1 VSDVD
6 GRRTAGRIV
15 ETEAYPLGDP
25 AGHAF
30 SGRTQRNGS
39 LFLSPHT
46 LYVYQIYGTSF
57 CLNLAAEPEG
67 LGAGV
72 LLRAL
77 EPLDGVAVME
87 QRRGTTVLRD
97 LCRGPGRLCV
107 ALGIDRCHDGIP
119 GLGAGPLWIARPE
132 RPRRR
137 VRRSVRIGITR
148 AAGRPLRF
156 YESGSRFVSGPLAL
170 SPP

>member
-15 ETEAYPLGDP
+15 ETEAYPLADP

-30 SGRTQRNGS
+30 AGRTQRNGS
-39 LFLSPHT
+39 LFAAPHT

-57 CLNLAAEPEG
+57 CLNLAAESEG

-77 EPLDGVAVME
+77 EPL
-87 QRRGTTVLRD
+87 
-97 LCRGPGRLCV
+97 
-107 ALGIDRCHDGIP
+107 
-119 GLGAGPLWIARPE
+119 
-132 RPRRR
+132 
-137 VRRSVRIGITR
+137 
-148 AAGRPLRF
+148 
-156 YESGSRFVSGPLAL
+156 
-170 SPP
+170 